1 MKKYY
6 GKRVFDGIAIGNLVR
21 INDSITYYEKE
32 ALGFEKE
39 FDRFENARNKAIF
52 NYKNIIANV
61 DNNQKELLNSIISI
75 LEDLDLIDLVTNYLQ
90 NNNYS
95 AEQAIDASCRDLTQ
109 LLSNLDNEYLKERVK
124 DIQEAC
130 NKIIY
135 YLQNKQNHI
144 INNPVIVVAKEINV
158 STLMEIDKE
167 NILGLVLENISPN
180 AHIAILA
187 RSLSIPTIASIEDAI
202 TFGEKSIAILDSSN
216 GMLITSPDSE
226 TLKKY
231 EEVLLEKE
239 RLKQELSQYK
249 RMNIKTIDNKE
260 IKIYSNI
267 SSSYEIDM
275 VLECNADGIGLFRSE
290 FLFINNKN
298 FPTEEEQFQS
308 YSKCVL
314 KMKDK
319 PTIIRTM
326 DIGSDKVAEYFDLP
340 KEKNPALGYRGIRI
354 YEEYKDV
361 FLTQLKA
368 LYRTSNLGNLKI
380 MIPMITNID
389 EVKFV
394 FECIEEAKKDLTL
407 RNIRFNNNMEIGI
420 MIETPASA
428 LICDE
433 LAKYVDFFSIGTNDL
448 SQYTLA
454 IDRENPKIANL
465 NDYNH
470 KAILR
475 LIYHVAK
482 TAKENNIAVGICGE
496 MAREKELIGFYI
508 KCGIDEI
515 SVSSSYVLEC
525 KKRILEIDTTK
536 INLKDYI

>member
-6 GKRVFDGIAIGNLVR
+6 GKRVFDGIVIGNLVR

-298 FPTEEEQFQS
+298 FPTEEEQIQS